1 MAAIAAFLYQIA
13 DVHIISAS
21 PPGSPS
27 DIQRLPFFAN
37 QHLDRFTGTIL
48 QAICFGNIA
57 QLILNMRSKTF
68 AGLHPFGAYCSFADS
83 LCDAIPVM
91 LHRHLGR
98 DELMKPLMMGHALEL
113 ALKAWQAW
121 QATAYPVVKQE
132 EPESE

>member
-1 MAAIAAFLYQIA
+1 MAAFLHQA
-13 DVHIISAS
+13 AALHIISANPPRS
-21 PPGSPS
+21 PDEHQQSLLVIGE
-27 DIQRLPFFAN
+27 RLESL
-37 QHLDRFTGTIL
+37 LDAIL
-48 QAICFGNIA
+48 QALHYGYMV
-57 QLILNMRSKTF
+57 QLILNARSKTF
-68 AGLHPFGAYCSFADS
+68 AGHHRLGAYCAFAGA
-83 LCDAIPVM
+83 LCSMIPVI